1 MKIRLWV
8 LCLLLIPFLTCGIPQ
23 AQCES
28 PESEIQNPKSKI
40 SKDEAVKLFADANEN
55 YLQAMKLLAT
65 KNTAEADRHLR
76 EATAQYEAMLTGGF
90 KNGQVYYNLGNTY
103 YRRGELGKA
112 IVNYRRAA
120 RFIPRNADLDANLRL
135 AKGAIEDKEL
145 STEIPV
151 VVKRI
156 FFWLFLLNRNELSI
170 VAVSLY
176 VALMIVLFVSNIR
189 KYAWLRRVFIGFS
202 SALFIAVVSLGIK
215 IYLEQG
221 VNRGVIVTSKC
232 EVRYGPGEE
241 YEPKFEI
248 HKGSECVIEDE
259 KDDWYRVYV
268 KVGVKQDTGSDAS
281 PGEKVSSDVRRG
293 WLQKKYVDMI

>member
-1 MKIRLWV
+1 M
-8 LCLLLIPFLTCGIPQ
+8 PQ
-23 AQCES
+23 
-28 PESEIQNPKSKI
+28 
-40 SKDEAVKLFADANEN
+40 
-55 YLQAMKLLAT
+55 

-76 EATAQYEAMLTGGF
+76 EATAQYETMLTGGF

-120 RFIPRNADLDANLRL
+120 RLIPRNADLDANLRL
-135 AKGAIEDKEL
+135 AKGATEDKEL

-170 VAVSLY
+170 VVVSLY

-248 HKGSECVIEDE
+248 HNGSECVIEDE

>member
-40 SKDEAVKLFADANEN
+40 SKGEAVKLFADANEN

-76 EATAQYEAMLTGGF
+76 EATAQYETMLTGGF

-112 IVNYRRAA
+112 IVNYRRAT

-135 AKGAIEDKEL
+135 AKGATEDKEL

-170 VAVSLY
+170 VVVSLY

-189 KYAWLRRVFIGFS
+189 KYTWLRRVFIGFS

-248 HKGSECVIEDE
+248 HNGSECVIEDE

>member
-28 PESEIQNPKSKI
+28 PESEIQNPKSEI
-40 SKDEAVKLFADANEN
+40 SKGEAVKLFADANEN

-76 EATAQYEAMLTGGF
+76 EATAQYETMLTGGF

-120 RFIPRNADLDANLRL
+120 RLIPRNADLDANLRL
-135 AKGAIEDKEL
+135 AKGATEDKEL

-170 VAVSLY
+170 VVVSLY

-248 HKGSECVIEDE
+248 HNGSECVIEDE

>member
-8 LCLLLIPFLTCGIPQ
+8 LYLLLIPCLNFGIPN
-23 AQCES
+23 AHCES
-28 PESEIQNPKSKI
+28 PKSEIRNPKSKI
-40 SKDEAVKLFADANEN
+40 PKDEAVKLFADANEN
-55 YLQAMKLLAT
+55 YLQAMKLIAS
-65 KNTAEADRHLR
+65 KNTAEADQHLR
-76 EATAQYEAMLTGGF
+76 EATVQYEAILAGGF

-120 RFIPRNADLDANLRL
+120 RFMPRNADLNANLRL
-135 AKGAIEDKEL
+135 VKGVTEDKEL

-189 KYAWLRRVFIGFS
+189 KYAWFRRVFIGFS
-202 SALFIAVVSLGIK
+202 SALFVAVVSLGIK

-221 VNRGVIVTSKC
+221 VSRGVIVTSKC

-248 HKGSECVIEDE
+248 HNGSECLIEGE

-268 KVGVKQDTGSDAS
+268 KVGVKQDKGSDAS
-281 PGEKVSSDVRRG
+281 PGEKISSDVRRG
-293 WLQKKYVDMI
+293 WLQKKYVDMM

>member
-8 LCLLLIPFLTCGIPQ
+8 LCLLLIPFLTCGIPN
-23 AQCES
+23 AHCES
-28 PESEIQNPKSKI
+28 SESEIKNQKSKI
-40 SKDEAVKLFADANEN
+40 SEDDAVKLFTDANEN
-55 YLQAMKLLAT
+55 YLQATKLIAS

-76 EATAQYEAMLTGGF
+76 EATAQYETMLTGGF

-112 IVNYRRAA
+112 IVNYRRAT

-135 AKGAIEDKEL
+135 AKGATEDKEL

-156 FFWLFLLNRNELSI
+156 FFWLFLLNRNELSM

-189 KYAWLRRVFIGFS
+189 KYTWFRRVFIGFS
-202 SALFIAVVSLGIK
+202 SVLFIAVVSLGIK

-248 HKGSECVIEDE
+248 HNGSECVIEGE

>member
-40 SKDEAVKLFADANEN
+40 SKGEAVKLFADANEN

-76 EATAQYEAMLTGGF
+76 EATAQYETMLTGGF

-112 IVNYRRAA
+112 IVNYRRATQ
-120 RFIPRNADLDANLRL
+120 FIPRNADLDANLRL
-135 AKGAIEDKEL
+135 AKGATEDKEL

-176 VALMIVLFVSNIR
+176 IALMIVLFVSNIR

-248 HKGSECVIEDE
+248 HNGSECVIEDE

-268 KVGVKQDTGSDAS
+268 KVGVKQDTGSDTS